1 MSVRALRQVVG
12 LTPVVGCP
20 SSVQDVPLAL
30 LIVKASTIDVVVA
43 ATHAPPP
50 PLVVLVQEVAPVTT
64 EVSVSAALAGSVV
77 APSSTVTA
85 PILNVGVV
93 TTSAPEQKTRLALS
107 QLLKKSY

>member
-43 ATHAPPP
+43 ATRAPPP

-64 EVSVSAALAGSVV
+64 EVSVSADFGCSKR
-77 APSSTVTA
+77 TVLYVKIYQDT
-85 PILNVGVV
+85 G
-93 TTSAPEQKTRLALS
+93 
-107 QLLKKSY
+107 

>member
-1 MSVRALRQVVG
+1 M
-12 LTPVVGCP
+12 GCP

-43 ATHAPPP
+43 ATRAPPP